1 MKMEGWNVDA
11 LTSCRDGSLVVR
23 EMANDGSCPQSHSS
37 LIRIHHWVLWW
48 LYLGVACGVAA
59 VVNIVFGN
67 PSRLQEAIIL
77 ILGVLFWCL
86 GGLVCWAFDG
96 IRVEK
101 EAPPARKLEPLVINA
116 RDREWRSASEF
127 RLPGTGKAL
136 LRFPYKRRSS
146 QETLAHYG
154 LHYRGNIDQ
163 LGPKW
168 FAGPPATGIRP

>member
-1 MKMEGWNVDA
+1 MV
-11 LTSCRDGSLVVR
+11 
-23 EMANDGSCPQSHSS
+23 NDSSFRQSHYSV
-37 LIRIHHWVLWW
+37 IRIHHWVLWW
-48 LYLGVACGVAA
+48 LCLGVACGAAA
-59 VVNIVFGN
+59 VTNIVFGN
-67 PSRLQEAIIL
+67 VSHLQEAVIL
-77 ILGVLFWCL
+77 MFGVLFWCL

-101 EAPPARKLEPLVINA
+101 KMPPTRKLEPRVINA

-154 LHYRGNIDQ
+154 LRY
-163 LGPKW
+163 
-168 FAGPPATGIRP
+168 

>member
-1 MKMEGWNVDA
+1 MRRRFTRNARGRKMKVGEWNVDT
-11 LTSCRDGSLVVR
+11 LRRSTSSK
-23 EMANDGSCPQSHSS
+23 EMVNDDSSPQSHSS

-48 LYLGVACGVAA
+48 LFLGVACGVAA

-101 EAPPARKLEPLVINA
+101 KVRPARKLEPLVINA
-116 RDREWRSASEF
+116 RDREWHSASEF

-136 LRFPYKRRSS
+136 LRFPYEHRSS
-146 QETLAHYG
+146 RETLAHYA
-154 LHYRGNIDQ
+154 LRHREV
-163 LGPKW
+163 
-168 FAGPPATGIRP
+168 

>member
-1 MKMEGWNVDA
+1 MRRRFTRNARGRKMKVGEWNVDT
-11 LTSCRDGSLVVR
+11 LRRSTSSK
-23 EMANDGSCPQSHSS
+23 EMVNDDSSPQSHSS

-48 LYLGVACGVAA
+48 LFLGVACGVAA

-101 EAPPARKLEPLVINA
+101 KVRPARKLEPLVINT
-116 RDREWRSASEF
+116 RDKEWHSASEF

-136 LRFPYKRRSS
+136 LRFPYEHRSS
-146 QETLAHYG
+146 RETLAHYA
-154 LHYRGNIDQ
+154 LRHREV
-163 LGPKW
+163 
-168 FAGPPATGIRP
+168 